1 MSRFFYVV
9 LLLLVL
15 LIGTSLSTK
24 ASDNYRFPN
33 HSFLNLGKGFEIVAE
48 VRGAQPLFPSALIV
62 SNSPETVFREGTL
75 MRAWILPYRTTLIYF
90 YHLNSAGKPLR
101 FNLSLYNPSEKDVG
115 YIALR
120 YLQKGKNFMRLGHKV
135 ALSQI
140 LALYS
145 LRASSEGVKLYQDD
159 LRPKTFSGS
168 LPSEKVITFVDEE
181 VRDGELITGYL
192 LVQPK
197 GRLTLSISFVDRDYR
212 PTPSDL
218 LVSPLKDMEL
228 SHQRGITWRP
238 IIFSSL
244 NLLSENSSAEF
255 YIGDLGEDLLLFSGW
270 RGLGDSEESYRGMYA
285 GIYLY
290 YINLVNDRKE
300 ISTYKVVANPRGG
313 KAMLSM
319 MFKLDEDTWYLVSG
333 EPMSAYQER
342 DVLRIT
348 LKPNSIKRMVIL
360 TLPEGASYYPLKI
373 FIERE
378 KSNF

>member
-1 MSRFFYVV
+1 MSRFFNVI
-9 LLLLVL
+9 LLSLALFM
-15 LIGTSLSTK
+15 GTSLF
-24 ASDNYRFPN
+24 AEPSDNYRFS
-33 HSFLNLGKGFEIVAE
+33 HSSSLSLGKGFEVVAE
-48 VRGAQPLFPSALIV
+48 VRGVQPLLPSALIV

-101 FNLSLYNPSEKDVG
+101 FNLSLYNPSERDVS
-115 YIALR
+115 YLALR

-140 LALYS
+140 LSLFS
-145 LRASSEGVKLYQDD
+145 LRGSSEGIKLYQDD
-159 LRPKTFSGS
+159 LKPKTFSGS
-168 LPSEKVITFVDEE
+168 LPPEKVTIFVDEE

-197 GRLTLSISFVDRDYR
+197 GRLALSISFVDRDYR
-212 PTPSDL
+212 ISPSDL

-244 NLLSENSSAEF
+244 NLLSGDSSAEF

-270 RGLGDSEESYRGMYA
+270 RGLSDSEESYRGMYA

-300 ISTYKVVANPRGG
+300 ICTYKVVANPRGG

-319 MFKLDEDTWYLVSG
+319 MFKLDEDTWYLLSG
-333 EPMSAYQER
+333 EPIPAYQKR

-360 TLPEGASYYPLKI
+360 TLPEGASYYPMKI

-378 KSNF
+378 KE